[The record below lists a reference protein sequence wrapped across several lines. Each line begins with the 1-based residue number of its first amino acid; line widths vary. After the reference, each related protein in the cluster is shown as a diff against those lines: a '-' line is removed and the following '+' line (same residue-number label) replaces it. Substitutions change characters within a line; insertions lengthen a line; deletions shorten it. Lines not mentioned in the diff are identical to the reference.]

1 MHVLILEDESKVAHF
16 LCQALMSEGY
26 KTTWI
31 SSLEDLDGLTNS
43 LHNFDIAIFDRLIG
57 LDDSLGKIT
66 EFKKKFPRCAVLI
79 LSAINT
85 PEERSHALDIGAD
98 DYMGKPY
105 SLMELIARLRALLR
119 RTTPV
124 ALLEKTSLMLGHLFL
139 DFSTRKVTYQNKRI
153 ELSSKEFQI
162 LYILMKKPGQVYSKY
177 KLLDEIWNIQ
187 LDLESNV
194 VETTIRNVRRKLE
207 EVSVDVKI
215 QSKRN
220 IGYWIEA

>member
-1 MHVLILEDESKVAHF
+1 MGLPIIYMISILLFLI
-16 LCQALMSEGY
+16 
-26 KTTWI
+26 
-31 SSLEDLDGLTNS
+31 
-43 LHNFDIAIFDRLIG
+43 
-57 LDDSLGKIT
+57 DDSIDKIM
-66 EFKKKFPRCAVLI
+66 EFKKKFSRCAVLI

-85 PEERSHALDIGAD
+85 PEERAHALDIGAD

-124 ALLEKTSLMLGHLFL
+124 ALIEKTSLILGYLFL

-162 LYILMKKPGQVYSKY
+162 LYLLMKKPGQVYSKY